1 PMAAQYEVTT
11 ATKANTGRRSQGA
24 VCPNRLSSAMPAAI
38 HSVTQTV
45 LTTAPGSTSSQMSD
59 GSSTG
64 VYSSTSSDCWA
75 FSHQMPIELLID
87 SSSANDM
94 KKRGSSRPAWS
105 ACAPANRCATWP
117 ACPGSWPNSEVPPTS
132 SSTNALR

>member
-1 PMAAQYEVTT
+1 QYAVTAATN
-11 ATKANTGRRSQGA
+11 ANTGSRSHGA
-24 VCPNRLSSAMPAAI
+24 LSPKKVSIAIPAAI

-94 KKRGSSRPAWS
+94 KNRGSSS
-105 ACAPANRCATWP
+105 P
-117 ACPGSWPNSEVPPTS
+117 ACKIGRASCRERVEWDGGDVG
-132 SSTNALR
+132 R